1 MAGSPISEAEEIALL
16 DRVLGKL
23 AFAEDDA
30 LAKVVENF
38 LVPVLGKLS
47 SPNEGTKKKAS

>member
-1 MAGSPISEAEEIALL
+1 MAAAPISEAEEIALL
-16 DRVLGKL
+16 DRVLGRL

-30 LAKVVENF
+30 LAKVVDNF

-47 SPNEGTKKKAS
+47 SPNKGTKKKV